1 MTDVF
6 RLWADSLPTLL
17 RGLWLSLQVTGASL
31 VLGIPLGLLLA
42 LSVQSWRRA
51 VSMSALLVVEVGR
64 GAPLL
69 VLLQFVYFGLPTAG
83 LTLSAFAS
91 ATVAFAWCTGAYTS
105 EIIRAGLEA
114 VPHGQKEAAEA
125 LGFIR
130 SDALRYVI
138 LPQGLRVSIPALL
151 GFSILMLQASSL
163 CFAIALPELLSKAY
177 QIGSSTFRYM
187 PLLVLAAALYA
198 AICIP
203 ATLVVGV
210 LERRMG
216 RHDKT

>member
-6 RLWADSLPTLL
+6 RLWANSLPTLL

-42 LSVQSWRRA
+42 LSVQSRRRA
-51 VSMSALLVVEVGR
+51 VSVSALLVVEVGR

>member
-1 MTDVF
+1 
-6 RLWADSLPTLL
+6 
-17 RGLWLSLQVTGASL
+17 LQVTGVSL
-31 VLGIPLGLLLA
+31 VLGIPLGLILA
-42 LSVQSWRRA
+42 LCVQSRRRA
-51 VSMSALLVVEVGR
+51 VHGPALLVVEVGR

-69 VLLQFVYFGLPTAG
+69 VLLQFVYFGLPTTG
-83 LTLSAFAS
+83 LTLSGFAS

-125 LGFIR
+125 LGFVR

-138 LPQGLRVSIPALL
+138 VPQGLRVSIPALL

-163 CFAIALPELLSKAY
+163 CFAISLPELLSKAY
-177 QIGSSTFRYM
+177 QLGSSTVRYL
-187 PLLVLAAALYA
+187 PLLGLAAALYA
-198 AICIP
+198 AVCIP
-203 ATLVVGV
+203 ATLIVGV

>member
-17 RGLWLSLQVTGASL
+17 RGLWVSLQVTGASL

-42 LSVQSWRRA
+42 LSVQSRRRA
-51 VSMSALLVVEVGR
+51 ASMSALLVVEVGR

>member
-17 RGLWLSLQVTGASL
+17 RGLWVSLQVTGASL

-42 LSVQSWRRA
+42 LSVQSRRRA

-69 VLLQFVYFGLPTAG
+69 VLLQFVYFGLPTTG
-83 LTLSAFAS
+83 LTLTAFAS

>member
-42 LSVQSWRRA
+42 LSVQSRRRA

>member
-6 RLWADSLPTLL
+6 RLWANSLPTLL

-42 LSVQSWRRA
+42 LSVQSRRRA